1 MRSVVCRSA
10 EINAVDCTTPPADGP
25 ELSHPNTNMPH
36 LTIEYTSNACPTVE
50 LDQLFARMHAVLN
63 DVGGIKKKNCKSR
76 AVELDSFYVGDGDAD
91 AAFVH
96 VDLKF
101 LEGRSSTL
109 KREIGNAML
118 TILRECFAE
127 ATDLQIT
134 VAINDID
141 RSAYFKI
148 PEGSLDYK

>member
-1 MRSVVCRSA
+1 MLTSQ
-10 EINAVDCTTPPADGP
+10 P
-25 ELSHPNTNMPH
+25 NMPH
-36 LTIEYTSNACPTVE
+36 LTIEYTNNACPTVE

-76 AVELDSFYVGDGDAD
+76 AVELDRFYVGDGDAD

-96 VDLKF
+96 ADLKF

-109 KREIGNAML
+109 KREIGNAIL
-118 TILRECFAE
+118 TTLRECFSAAAE

-134 VAINDID
+134 VEISDIA

-148 PEGSLDYK
+148 PQGSLDYK

>member
-1 MRSVVCRSA
+1 
-10 EINAVDCTTPPADGP
+10 
-25 ELSHPNTNMPH
+25 MPH
-36 LTIEYTSNACPTVE
+36 LTIEYTNNACPTVE

-76 AVELDSFYVGDGDAD
+76 AVELDRFYVGDGDAD

-96 VDLKF
+96 ADLKF

-109 KREIGNAML
+109 KREIGNAIL
-118 TILRECFAE
+118 TTLRECFSAAAE

-134 VAINDID
+134 VEISDIT

-148 PEGSLDYK
+148 PQVSLDYK